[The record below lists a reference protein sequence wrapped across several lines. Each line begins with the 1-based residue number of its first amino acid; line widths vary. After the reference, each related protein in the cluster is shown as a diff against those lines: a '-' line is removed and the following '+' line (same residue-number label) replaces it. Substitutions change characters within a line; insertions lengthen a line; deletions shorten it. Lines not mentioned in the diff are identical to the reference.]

1 MPDNLPSQTISRV
14 LRSKETAKS
23 SYNQMS
29 RWYDL
34 VSGSSE
40 KKYRDLG
47 LQKLNARPGEQVL
60 EIGYGTGH
68 CILALAQAVGS
79 SGKVYGIDLSEGMQA
94 ISEARIREAGL
105 IGRVDLRAGDATS
118 LPFDA
123 NRFDAVFLSFT
134 LELFDTPDIPLVLTQ
149 CRQVLRPGG
158 RIVVV
163 CLAKKAG
170 LAVDIYEWFHE
181 KMPVTVDCRPILAQN
196 DLIAAGFEICAVDS
210 LLMWG
215 LPVEIILAEKKAG
228 AA

>member
-1 MPDNLPSQTISRV
+1 MPNPSETISRV
-14 LRSKETAKS
+14 LRSKADAKS

-47 LQKLNARPGEQVL
+47 LQKLKAASGEQIL

-68 CILALAQAVGS
+68 CILTLAQAVGDG
-79 SGKVYGIDLSEGMQA
+79 GKVYGIDLSEGMLA
-94 ISEARIREAGL
+94 ISQERLREAGL
-105 IGRVDLRAGDATS
+105 SHRVDLHTGDATS
-118 LPFDA
+118 LPFES
-123 NRFDAVFLSFT
+123 NRFDGIFMSFT
-134 LELFDTPDIPLVLTQ
+134 LELFDTPEIPLVLQ
-149 CRQVLRPGG
+149 ECWRVLNPGG

-163 CLAKKAG
+163 SLAKKTG

-181 KMPVTVDCRPILAQN
+181 RMPVAVDCRPILAQD
-196 DLIAAGFEICAVDS
+196 DLTRVGFSIREVDS

-215 LPVEIILAEKKAG
+215 LPVEIILAEKKDAI
-228 AA
+228 

>member
-1 MPDNLPSQTISRV
+1 MPNASETISRV
-14 LRSKETAKS
+14 HRSKEEAKT
-23 SYNQMS
+23 SYNQLS

-47 LQKLNARPGEQVL
+47 LKKLKATSGEQIL

-68 CILALAQAVGS
+68 CMLTLAQAVGS
-79 SGKVYGIDLSEGMQA
+79 SGKVCGIDLSEGMRA
-94 ISEARIREAGL
+94 ISQARINEAGL
-105 IGRVDLRAGDATS
+105 SERVDLRIGDATF
-118 LPFDA
+118 LPFEV
-123 NRFDAVFLSFT
+123 NRFDAVFTSFT
-134 LELFDTPDIPLVLTQ
+134 LELFDTPEIPLVLKQ

-170 LAVDIYEWFHE
+170 VAVDIYEWFHE
-181 KMPVTVDCRPILAQN
+181 KMPTAVDCRPILAQS
-196 DLIAAGFEICAVDS
+196 DLIEAGFSIREVDS

-215 LPVEIILAEKKAG
+215 LPVEIILAAKEDGPA
-228 AA
+228 